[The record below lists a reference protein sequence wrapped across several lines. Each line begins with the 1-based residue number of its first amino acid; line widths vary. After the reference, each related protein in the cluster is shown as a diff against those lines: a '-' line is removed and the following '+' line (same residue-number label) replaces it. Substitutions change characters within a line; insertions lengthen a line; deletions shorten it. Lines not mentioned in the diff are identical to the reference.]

1 MPYVITTATKKIE
14 KLKKR
19 IRALQGGT
27 SAGKTVGSVQVL
39 IDKAQTDTKPTL
51 TSIVSESYPHLK
63 RGVMRDF
70 LLIMNEHN
78 NYIENQWNRTD
89 STYTFETGSKLEF
102 FSADQPGKVR
112 GPRRERLFINE
123 ANNIP
128 FETFEQLEVRTKEF
142 ITLDWNPTN
151 EFWFYEEVLGK
162 RDDVDHIILTYLDN
176 EALDSE
182 IVKSIESRKSR
193 PGWWKVYGLGQ
204 LGEVEGKIYKD
215 WQIIDEIPHEARFRG
230 FGLNFGYS
238 NHYAGLVDV
247 YEYNG
252 GYILD
257 ERVFALRQKNPA
269 LAEAMLN
276 KESDELCVADC
287 AEPKSIDE
295 IKDEGVNIIG
305 CEKGK
310 DSVSNGISLVQDQK
324 ISVTKRSTNIIKE
337 YRNYLWQVDKDG
349 KILNIPE
356 QGFHF
361 IMDAIRYKIV
371 SLIRPPK
378 KGFHIYRPEKAGFNI
393 EERLAPERNQ
403 IRKTKSGYSRYRN

>member
-1 MPYVITTATKKIE
+1 MYSITTATHK
-14 KLKKR
+14 
-19 IRALQGGT
+19 IRALSKKIRVVQGGT
-27 SAGKTVGSVQVL
+27 SASKTVSILIYLISLAQSDQKKTLASV
-39 IDKAQTDTKPTL
+39 I
-51 TSIVSESYPHLK
+51 SESTPHLK
-63 RGVMRDF
+63 RGAIRDF
-70 LLIMNEHN
+70 KNIMQGHN
-78 NYIENQWNRTD
+78 YWNDARWNATD
-89 STYTFETGSKLEF
+89 SIYTFETSSQIEF
-102 FSADQPGKVR
+102 FSADQSDKLR
-112 GPRRERLFINE
+112 GARRDRGFMNE
-123 ANNIP
+123 ANNMTLDA
-128 FETFEQLEVRTKEF
+128 FDQLEVRTKEF
-142 ITLDWNPTN
+142 MFVDYNPTN
-151 EFWFYEEVLGK
+151 EFWIYEVMQQ
-162 RDDVDHIILTYLDN
+162 RPDDCEKIILTYKDC
-176 EALDSE
+176 EALSQE
-182 IVKSIESRKSR
+182 IVDSIESRKNRS
-193 PGWWKVYGLGQ
+193 GWWQVYGLGQ

-215 WQIIDEIPHEARFRG
+215 WAIIDDIPHEARFRG

-276 KESDELCVADC
+276 KESNELCVADC

-310 DSVSNGISLVQDQK
+310 DSVSNGIALVQDQK

-349 KILNIPE
+349 KVLNIPE

-378 KGFHIYRPEKAGFNI
+378 KGVHIFRPEKAGFNI
-393 EERLAPERNQ
+393 GQRLAPEQKRSN
-403 IRKTKSGYSRYRN
+403 SYSKYRT